1 MGSASAVKPLIN
13 DNDFSFGPRLTRTQ
27 GPVNGPPSGAQVAL
41 VTGGARGQGRSHA
54 VNLAKRGADV
64 VVLDILEQI
73 PSVEYE
79 MSRQAD
85 MDETVKLI
93 EAEDRRVVPVKGD
106 VRSWDDV
113 QNAVNAAITEFGRL
127 DLVSANAGIMP
138 TTGEPSQQLDAWH
151 AAIDTMLTGV
161 YYTLRAATEPMVES
175 GRGGSIVITGSTSTF
190 QGVAFNQKLLNPGQI
205 GYGAAKHGVVAI
217 MRNFAKALGQFNVRV
232 NLVAP
237 QGVRTPML
245 INPYFGP
252 SVRDGAPP
260 GWMANVMNTDLVEPQ
275 DVSEAVLW
283 LLSDQARYGRPDA
296 AGLRRGR
303 DQGGGPRR
311 RRLRAQPHPGRAH
324 RQRRAGPGPV
334 PGLGRA
340 GRPVRTGHHRAGL
353 TAMTRTSGQLFRTCS
368 CRSPSAP

>member
-1 MGSASAVKPLIN
+1 VSDAWRFDGK
-13 DNDFSFGPRLTRTQ
+13 
-27 GPVNGPPSGAQVAL
+27 VAL

-64 VVLDILEQI
+64 VLLDILGQI
-73 PSVEYE
+73 PSVEYD

-93 EAEDRRVVPVKGD
+93 EAEDRRAIPLKGD
-106 VRSWDDV
+106 VRNWDDV
-113 QNAVNAAITEFGRL
+113 QNAVSTAVTEFGHL

-190 QGVAFNQKLLNPGQI
+190 QGVAFNRKLLNPGQI

-260 GWMANVMNTDLVEPQ
+260 GWMANVMNTDVVEPQ

-283 LLSDQARYGRPDA
+283 LLSDQARY
-296 AGLRRGR
+296 
-303 DQGGGPRR
+303 
-311 RRLRAQPHPGRAH
+311 
-324 RQRRAGPGPV
+324 V
-334 PGLGRA
+334 
-340 GRPVRTGHHRAGL
+340 TGSSIAVD
-353 TAMTRTSGQLFRTCS
+353 SGTLIY
-368 CRSPSAP
+368 

>member
-1 MGSASAVKPLIN
+1 MSDTWRFDGK
-13 DNDFSFGPRLTRTQ
+13 
-27 GPVNGPPSGAQVAL
+27 VAL

-73 PSVEYE
+73 PSVEYD
-79 MSRQAD
+79 MSRQED

-93 EAEDRRVVPVKGD
+93 EAEDRRVIPVKGD
-106 VRSWDDV
+106 VRRWDDV
-113 QNAVNAAITEFGRL
+113 QKAVKAAITEFGRL
-127 DLVSANAGIMP
+127 DLVSANAGVMP

-190 QGVAFNQKLLNPGQI
+190 QGVAFNQKLLNPGQV

-245 INPYFGP
+245 VNPYFGP

-275 DVSEAVLW
+275 DISEAVLW
-283 LLSDQARYGRPDA
+283 LLSDQARY
-296 AGLRRGR
+296 
-303 DQGGGPRR
+303 
-311 RRLRAQPHPGRAH
+311 
-324 RQRRAGPGPV
+324 V
-334 PGLGRA
+334 
-340 GRPVRTGHHRAGL
+340 TG
-353 TAMTRTSGQLFRTCS
+353 TSIAVDSGTLIY
-368 CRSPSAP
+368 

>member
-1 MGSASAVKPLIN
+1 MSDTWRFDGK
-13 DNDFSFGPRLTRTQ
+13 
-27 GPVNGPPSGAQVAL
+27 VAL

-73 PSVEYE
+73 PSVEYA
-79 MSRQAD
+79 MSTQED

-93 EAEDRRVVPVKGD
+93 EALDRRVVAVKGD
-106 VRSWDDV
+106 VRKWDDV
-113 QNAVNAAITEFGRL
+113 QNAVKAAVTEFGRL

-190 QGVAFNQKLLNPGQI
+190 QGVAFNQKLLNPGQV

-217 MRNFAKALGQFNVRV
+217 MRNFAKALGQYNVRV

-245 INPYFGP
+245 VNPYFGP

-275 DVSEAVLW
+275 DISEAVLW
-283 LLSDQARYGRPDA
+283 LLSDQARY
-296 AGLRRGR
+296 
-303 DQGGGPRR
+303 
-311 RRLRAQPHPGRAH
+311 
-324 RQRRAGPGPV
+324 V
-334 PGLGRA
+334 
-340 GRPVRTGHHRAGL
+340 TG
-353 TAMTRTSGQLFRTCS
+353 TSIAVDSGTLIY
-368 CRSPSAP
+368 

>member
-1 MGSASAVKPLIN
+1 MSDTWRFDGK
-13 DNDFSFGPRLTRTQ
+13 
-27 GPVNGPPSGAQVAL
+27 VAL

-73 PSVEYE
+73 PSVEYA
-79 MSRQAD
+79 MSTQED

-93 EAEDRRVVPVKGD
+93 EDQDRRVIAVKGD
-106 VRSWDDV
+106 VRKWDDV
-113 QNAVNAAITEFGRL
+113 QNAVKAAVNEFGRL

-190 QGVAFNQKLLNPGQI
+190 QGVAFNQKLLNPGQV

-217 MRNFAKALGQFNVRV
+217 MRNFAKALGQFGVRV

-245 INPYFGP
+245 VNPYFGP

-275 DVSEAVLW
+275 DISEAVLW
-283 LLSDQARYGRPDA
+283 LLSDQARY
-296 AGLRRGR
+296 
-303 DQGGGPRR
+303 
-311 RRLRAQPHPGRAH
+311 
-324 RQRRAGPGPV
+324 V
-334 PGLGRA
+334 
-340 GRPVRTGHHRAGL
+340 TG
-353 TAMTRTSGQLFRTCS
+353 TSIAVDSGTLIY
-368 CRSPSAP
+368 

>member
-1 MGSASAVKPLIN
+1 VSDAWRFDGK
-13 DNDFSFGPRLTRTQ
+13 
-27 GPVNGPPSGAQVAL
+27 VAL

-64 VVLDILEQI
+64 VLLDILEQI

-79 MSRQAD
+79 MSRQDD
-85 MDETVKLI
+85 MDETVRLI
-93 EAEDRRVVPVKGD
+93 EAEDRRVIPLKGD
-106 VRSWDDV
+106 VRRWEDV
-113 QNAVNAAITEFGRL
+113 QNAVKVAVTELGHL

-138 TTGEPSQQLDAWH
+138 TTGEPAQQLDAWH

-161 YYTLRAATEPMVES
+161 YHTLRAATEPMVES

-190 QGVAFNQKLLNPGQI
+190 QGVAFNQKILNPGQV

-245 INPYFGP
+245 LNPYFGP

-260 GWMANVMNTDLVEPQ
+260 GWMANVLNTDVVEPQ

-283 LLSDQARYGRPDA
+283 LLSDQARY
-296 AGLRRGR
+296 
-303 DQGGGPRR
+303 
-311 RRLRAQPHPGRAH
+311 
-324 RQRRAGPGPV
+324 V
-334 PGLGRA
+334 
-340 GRPVRTGHHRAGL
+340 TG
-353 TAMTRTSGQLFRTCS
+353 TSIAVDSGTLIY
-368 CRSPSAP
+368 

>member
-1 MGSASAVKPLIN
+1 VSDTWRFDGK
-13 DNDFSFGPRLTRTQ
+13 
-27 GPVNGPPSGAQVAL
+27 VAL

-73 PSVEYE
+73 PSVEYD
-79 MSRQAD
+79 MSRQDD

-93 EAEDRRVVPVKGD
+93 EAEDRRVIPVKGD
-106 VRSWDDV
+106 VRKWDDV
-113 QNAVNAAITEFGRL
+113 QNAVKAAITEFGRL

-138 TTGEPSQQLDAWH
+138 TTGEPSQQLEAWH

-190 QGVAFNQKLLNPGQI
+190 QGVAFNQKLLNPGQV

-245 INPYFGP
+245 VNPYFGP

-260 GWMANVMNTDLVEPQ
+260 GWMANVLNTDLVEPQ
-275 DVSEAVLW
+275 DISEAVLW
-283 LLSDQARYGRPDA
+283 LLSDQARY
-296 AGLRRGR
+296 
-303 DQGGGPRR
+303 
-311 RRLRAQPHPGRAH
+311 
-324 RQRRAGPGPV
+324 V
-334 PGLGRA
+334 
-340 GRPVRTGHHRAGL
+340 TG
-353 TAMTRTSGQLFRTCS
+353 TSIAVDSGTLIY
-368 CRSPSAP
+368 

>member
-1 MGSASAVKPLIN
+1 MSDTWRFDGK
-13 DNDFSFGPRLTRTQ
+13 
-27 GPVNGPPSGAQVAL
+27 VAL

-54 VNLAKRGADV
+54 VNLAKRGADI

-73 PSVEYE
+73 PSVEYD
-79 MSRQAD
+79 MSRQGD

-93 EAEDRRVVPVKGD
+93 EAEDRRVIPVKGD

-190 QGVAFNQKLLNPGQI
+190 RGVAFNQKLLNPGQV

-245 INPYFGP
+245 MNPYFGP

-260 GWMANVMNTDLVEPQ
+260 GWMANVLNTDVVEPQ

-283 LLSDQARYGRPDA
+283 LLSDQARY
-296 AGLRRGR
+296 
-303 DQGGGPRR
+303 
-311 RRLRAQPHPGRAH
+311 
-324 RQRRAGPGPV
+324 V
-334 PGLGRA
+334 
-340 GRPVRTGHHRAGL
+340 TG
-353 TAMTRTSGQLFRTCS
+353 TSIAVDSGTLIY
-368 CRSPSAP
+368 

>member
-1 MGSASAVKPLIN
+1 VSDTWRFDGK
-13 DNDFSFGPRLTRTQ
+13 
-27 GPVNGPPSGAQVAL
+27 VAL

-73 PSVEYE
+73 PSVEYD
-79 MSRQAD
+79 MSRQDD

-93 EAEDRRVVPVKGD
+93 EAEDRRVIPVKGD
-106 VRSWDDV
+106 VRKWDDV
-113 QNAVNAAITEFGRL
+113 QNAVKVAITEFGRL

-190 QGVAFNQKLLNPGQI
+190 QGVAFNQKLLNPGQV

-245 INPYFGP
+245 VNPYFGP

-260 GWMANVMNTDLVEPQ
+260 GWMANVLNTDLVEPQ
-275 DVSEAVLW
+275 DISEAVLW
-283 LLSDQARYGRPDA
+283 LLSDQARY
-296 AGLRRGR
+296 
-303 DQGGGPRR
+303 
-311 RRLRAQPHPGRAH
+311 
-324 RQRRAGPGPV
+324 V
-334 PGLGRA
+334 
-340 GRPVRTGHHRAGL
+340 TG
-353 TAMTRTSGQLFRTCS
+353 TSIAVDSGTLIY
-368 CRSPSAP
+368 

>member
-1 MGSASAVKPLIN
+1 VSDTWRFDGK
-13 DNDFSFGPRLTRTQ
+13 
-27 GPVNGPPSGAQVAL
+27 VAL

-73 PSVEYE
+73 PSVEYD
-79 MSRQAD
+79 MSRQDD

-93 EAEDRRVVPVKGD
+93 EAEDRRVIPVKGD
-106 VRSWDDV
+106 VRKWDDV
-113 QNAVNAAITEFGRL
+113 QKAVKAAITEFGRL

-190 QGVAFNQKLLNPGQI
+190 RGVAFNQKLLNPGQV

-245 INPYFGP
+245 VNPYFGP

-260 GWMANVMNTDLVEPQ
+260 GWMANVLNTDLVEPQ
-275 DVSEAVLW
+275 DISEAVLW
-283 LLSDQARYGRPDA
+283 LLSDQARY
-296 AGLRRGR
+296 
-303 DQGGGPRR
+303 
-311 RRLRAQPHPGRAH
+311 
-324 RQRRAGPGPV
+324 V
-334 PGLGRA
+334 
-340 GRPVRTGHHRAGL
+340 TG
-353 TAMTRTSGQLFRTCS
+353 TSIAVDSGTLIY
-368 CRSPSAP
+368 

>member
-1 MGSASAVKPLIN
+1 MSDTWRFDGK
-13 DNDFSFGPRLTRTQ
+13 
-27 GPVNGPPSGAQVAL
+27 VAL

-73 PSVEYE
+73 PSVEYD
-79 MSRQAD
+79 MSRQDD

-93 EAEDRRVVPVKGD
+93 EAEDRRVIPVKGD
-106 VRSWDDV
+106 VRKWDDV
-113 QNAVNAAITEFGRL
+113 QKAVKAAITEFGRL

-190 QGVAFNQKLLNPGQI
+190 RGVAFNQKLLNPGQV

-245 INPYFGP
+245 VNPYFGP

-260 GWMANVMNTDLVEPQ
+260 GWMANVLNTDLVEPQ
-275 DVSEAVLW
+275 DISEAVLW
-283 LLSDQARYGRPDA
+283 LLSDQARY
-296 AGLRRGR
+296 
-303 DQGGGPRR
+303 
-311 RRLRAQPHPGRAH
+311 
-324 RQRRAGPGPV
+324 V
-334 PGLGRA
+334 
-340 GRPVRTGHHRAGL
+340 TG
-353 TAMTRTSGQLFRTCS
+353 TSIAVDSGTLIY
-368 CRSPSAP
+368 

>member
-1 MGSASAVKPLIN
+1 MSETWRFDGK
-13 DNDFSFGPRLTRTQ
+13 
-27 GPVNGPPSGAQVAL
+27 VAL

-73 PSVEYE
+73 PSVEYA
-79 MSRQAD
+79 MSTQED

-93 EAEDRRVVPVKGD
+93 EDQDRRVIAVKGD
-106 VRSWDDV
+106 VRKWEDV
-113 QNAVNAAITEFGRL
+113 QNAVQAAVSEFGRL

-161 YYTLRAATEPMVES
+161 YFTLRAATEPMVES

-190 QGVAFNQKLLNPGQI
+190 QGVAFNQKLLNPGQV

-217 MRNFAKALGQFNVRV
+217 MRNFAKALGQFGVRV

-245 INPYFGP
+245 VNPYFGP

-260 GWMANVMNTDLVEPQ
+260 GWMANVLNTDLVEPQ
-275 DVSEAVLW
+275 DISEAVLW
-283 LLSDQARYGRPDA
+283 LLSDQARY
-296 AGLRRGR
+296 
-303 DQGGGPRR
+303 
-311 RRLRAQPHPGRAH
+311 
-324 RQRRAGPGPV
+324 V
-334 PGLGRA
+334 
-340 GRPVRTGHHRAGL
+340 TG
-353 TAMTRTSGQLFRTCS
+353 TSIAVDSGTLIY
-368 CRSPSAP
+368 

>member
-1 MGSASAVKPLIN
+1 MSDTWRFDGK
-13 DNDFSFGPRLTRTQ
+13 
-27 GPVNGPPSGAQVAL
+27 VAL

-73 PSVEYE
+73 PSVEYD
-79 MSRQAD
+79 MSRQDD

-93 EAEDRRVVPVKGD
+93 EAEDRRVIPVKGD
-106 VRSWDDV
+106 VRKWDDV
-113 QNAVNAAITEFGRL
+113 QKAVKAAITEFGRL

-190 QGVAFNQKLLNPGQI
+190 RGVAFNQKLLNPGQV

-237 QGVRTPML
+237 QGVRTPM
-245 INPYFGP
+245 IVNPYFGP

-260 GWMANVMNTDLVEPQ
+260 GWMANVLNTDLVEPQ
-275 DVSEAVLW
+275 DISEAVLW
-283 LLSDQARYGRPDA
+283 LLSDQARY
-296 AGLRRGR
+296 
-303 DQGGGPRR
+303 
-311 RRLRAQPHPGRAH
+311 
-324 RQRRAGPGPV
+324 V
-334 PGLGRA
+334 
-340 GRPVRTGHHRAGL
+340 TG
-353 TAMTRTSGQLFRTCS
+353 TSIAVDSGTLIY
-368 CRSPSAP
+368 

>member
-1 MGSASAVKPLIN
+1 MSDTWRFDGK
-13 DNDFSFGPRLTRTQ
+13 
-27 GPVNGPPSGAQVAL
+27 VAL

-54 VNLAKRGADV
+54 VNLAKRGADI

-73 PSVEYE
+73 PSVEYD
-79 MSRQAD
+79 MSRQGD

-93 EAEDRRVVPVKGD
+93 EAEDRRVIPVKGD

-113 QNAVNAAITEFGRL
+113 QNAVNAALTEFGRL
-127 DLVSANAGIMP
+127 DLVSANAGVMP

-161 YYTLRAATEPMVES
+161 YYTLRAAAEPMVES

-190 QGVAFNQKLLNPGQI
+190 RGVAFNQKLLNPGQV

-245 INPYFGP
+245 MNPYFGP

-260 GWMANVMNTDLVEPQ
+260 GWMANVLNTDVVEPQ

-283 LLSDQARYGRPDA
+283 LLSDQARY
-296 AGLRRGR
+296 
-303 DQGGGPRR
+303 
-311 RRLRAQPHPGRAH
+311 
-324 RQRRAGPGPV
+324 V
-334 PGLGRA
+334 
-340 GRPVRTGHHRAGL
+340 TG
-353 TAMTRTSGQLFRTCS
+353 TSIAVDSGTLIY
-368 CRSPSAP
+368 

>member
-1 MGSASAVKPLIN
+1 VSDTWRFDGK
-13 DNDFSFGPRLTRTQ
+13 
-27 GPVNGPPSGAQVAL
+27 VAL

-73 PSVEYE
+73 PSVEYD
-79 MSRQAD
+79 MSRQDD

-93 EAEDRRVVPVKGD
+93 EAEDRRVIPVKGD
-106 VRSWDDV
+106 VREWDDV
-113 QNAVNAAITEFGRL
+113 QNAVKAAITEFGRL

-190 QGVAFNQKLLNPGQI
+190 QGVAFNQKLLNPGQV

-245 INPYFGP
+245 VNPYFGP

-260 GWMANVMNTDLVEPQ
+260 GWMANVLNTDLVEPQ
-275 DVSEAVLW
+275 DISEAVLW
-283 LLSDQARYGRPDA
+283 LLSDQARY
-296 AGLRRGR
+296 
-303 DQGGGPRR
+303 
-311 RRLRAQPHPGRAH
+311 
-324 RQRRAGPGPV
+324 V
-334 PGLGRA
+334 
-340 GRPVRTGHHRAGL
+340 TG
-353 TAMTRTSGQLFRTCS
+353 TSIAVDSGTLIY
-368 CRSPSAP
+368 

>member
-1 MGSASAVKPLIN
+1 VSDTWRFDGK
-13 DNDFSFGPRLTRTQ
+13 
-27 GPVNGPPSGAQVAL
+27 VAL

-73 PSVEYE
+73 PSVEYD
-79 MSRQAD
+79 MSRQED

-93 EAEDRRVVPVKGD
+93 EAEDRRVIPVKGD
-106 VRSWDDV
+106 VRKWDDV
-113 QNAVNAAITEFGRL
+113 QNAVKSAITEFGRL

-161 YYTLRAATEPMVES
+161 YYTLRAATEPMIES

-190 QGVAFNQKLLNPGQI
+190 QGVAFNQKLLNPGQV

-217 MRNFAKALGQFNVRV
+217 MRNFAKALGQYNVRV

-245 INPYFGP
+245 VNPYFGP

-275 DVSEAVLW
+275 DISEAVLW
-283 LLSDQARYGRPDA
+283 LLSDQARY
-296 AGLRRGR
+296 
-303 DQGGGPRR
+303 
-311 RRLRAQPHPGRAH
+311 
-324 RQRRAGPGPV
+324 V
-334 PGLGRA
+334 
-340 GRPVRTGHHRAGL
+340 TG
-353 TAMTRTSGQLFRTCS
+353 TSIAVDSGTLIY
-368 CRSPSAP
+368 

>member
-1 MGSASAVKPLIN
+1 MSDTWRFDGK
-13 DNDFSFGPRLTRTQ
+13 
-27 GPVNGPPSGAQVAL
+27 VAL

-73 PSVEYE
+73 PSVEYD
-79 MSRQAD
+79 MSRQED

-93 EAEDRRVVPVKGD
+93 EAEDRRVIPVKGD
-106 VRSWDDV
+106 VRKWDDV
-113 QNAVNAAITEFGRL
+113 QNAVTAAITEFGRL

-161 YYTLRAATEPMVES
+161 YYTLRAATEPMIES

-190 QGVAFNQKLLNPGQI
+190 QGVAFNQKLLNPGQV

-217 MRNFAKALGQFNVRV
+217 MRNFAKALGQYNVRV

-245 INPYFGP
+245 VNPYFGP

-275 DVSEAVLW
+275 DISEAVLW
-283 LLSDQARYGRPDA
+283 LLSDQARY
-296 AGLRRGR
+296 
-303 DQGGGPRR
+303 
-311 RRLRAQPHPGRAH
+311 
-324 RQRRAGPGPV
+324 V
-334 PGLGRA
+334 
-340 GRPVRTGHHRAGL
+340 TG
-353 TAMTRTSGQLFRTCS
+353 TSIAVDSGTLIY
-368 CRSPSAP
+368 

>member
-1 MGSASAVKPLIN
+1 VSDAWRFDGK
-13 DNDFSFGPRLTRTQ
+13 
-27 GPVNGPPSGAQVAL
+27 VAL

-64 VVLDILEQI
+64 VLLDILDQI
-73 PSVEYE
+73 PSVEYD

-93 EAEDRRVVPVKGD
+93 EAEDRRVIPLKGD
-106 VRSWDDV
+106 VRNWDDV
-113 QNAVNAAITEFGRL
+113 QNAVSTAVTEFGHL

-190 QGVAFNQKLLNPGQI
+190 QGVAFNRKLLNPGQI

-260 GWMANVMNTDLVEPQ
+260 GWMANVMNTDVVEPQ

-283 LLSDQARYGRPDA
+283 LLSDQARY
-296 AGLRRGR
+296 
-303 DQGGGPRR
+303 
-311 RRLRAQPHPGRAH
+311 
-324 RQRRAGPGPV
+324 V
-334 PGLGRA
+334 
-340 GRPVRTGHHRAGL
+340 TGSSIAVD
-353 TAMTRTSGQLFRTCS
+353 SGTLIY
-368 CRSPSAP
+368 